1 MKNDRAVQVC
11 MSTYVPLWLKL
22 PECALTALAWVR
34 GRHGLLPNTTNF
46 LVAAAKHSNDRI
58 SFSTFQFC
66 TSKLRIR
73 LTVNKSS
80 TCPVWICLQ
89 INFCPFFRSS
99 LSTFILIYV
108 ERWECTKFL
117 APRRACIG
125 CENACLHWNLTHVM
139 WSAAWSQSNYIS
151 RKRTVRQA

>member
-1 MKNDRAVQVC
+1 MENDRFVLVGIDMVHC
-11 MSTYVPLWLKL
+11 GWNCLTVLWPLLAEFGGAQDYCPK
-22 PECALTALAWVR
+22 TA
-34 GRHGLLPNTTNF
+34 NF
-46 LVAAAKHSNDRI
+46 LVAAAAHSNDRI

-66 TSKLRIR
+66 TSKPRIR

-80 TCPVWICLQ
+80 TCPIRICLQ
-89 INFCPFFRSS
+89 INFCPFSRSS
-99 LSTFILIYV
+99 LSTFILIYA

-151 RKRTVRQA
+151 RKRTIRQA